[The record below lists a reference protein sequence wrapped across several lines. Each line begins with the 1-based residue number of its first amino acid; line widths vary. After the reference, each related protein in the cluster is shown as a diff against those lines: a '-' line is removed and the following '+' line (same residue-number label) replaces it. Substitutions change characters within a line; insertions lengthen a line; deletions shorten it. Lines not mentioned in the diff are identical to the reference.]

1 VTVDVDRAQ
10 VLAFRLRAHDIGA
23 PGPDP
28 LRALERWTIQDSP
41 PGAAEAALSLR
52 TAGYRPGWLDA
63 ALYEDRAAVALYNAR
78 TATAILPAADAAVFG
93 TALLPHDDAG
103 LKAIVGPA
111 LPDVHADYAEPV
123 ALAVAAVADA
133 LDGKRLCRDELHAE
147 LRDQLPPEL
156 LPWCPGCE
164 SHHARRG
171 LLVMAGLHG
180 KLCIAGR
187 SGRQPA
193 FARTDQW
200 TGWEA
205 PTPQDAAWSLVRT
218 YLHAYGPSTPQ
229 AFAAWAGLGIAH
241 ARTLW
246 AALAG
251 DLTELRIQDV
261 GAAWLPTEDVTIL
274 DTTHAATDLVVLA
287 PGDPILLARDRA
299 LLVPDPAARKRLFP
313 ALNPP
318 GLLLSGTE
326 PVGLWRARKRGTRLA
341 VAIERLGPIS
351 RAPVEQKLE
360 PLALLR
366 HCSTVEIDWG

>member
-1 VTVDVDRAQ
+1 MTVDVDRAQ

-28 LRALERWTIQDSP
+28 LRALERWAFQDSP

-52 TAGYRPGWLDA
+52 TTDYRAGWLDA
-63 ALYEDRAAVALYNAR
+63 ALYEDRTAVALYNAR
-78 TATAILPAADAAVFG
+78 TATAILPAGDAAAFG
-93 TALLPHDDAG
+93 TALLPYDDAG

-111 LPDVHADYAEPV
+111 LPDIEEDYAEPV
-123 ALAVAAVADA
+123 TLAVAAVSDA

-147 LRDQLPPEL
+147 LRDRLPAEL

-171 LLVMAGLHG
+171 LLVLAGLHG
-180 KLCIAGR
+180 RLCLAGR

-200 TGWEA
+200 TGWDA
-205 PTPQDAAWSLVRT
+205 PAPEDARWSLVRT

-229 AFAAWAGLGIAH
+229 DFAAWVGLGIAH

-246 AALAG
+246 DALA
-251 DLTELRIQDV
+251 DELTEVRIGDG
-261 GAAWLPTEDVTIL
+261 GAAWLPTEDVGIL
-274 DTTHAATDLVVLA
+274 DTTHVATDLLVLA
-287 PGDPILLARDRA
+287 PGDPILLARDRG
-299 LLVPDPAARKRLFP
+299 LLVPDPVVRKRLFP

-318 GLLLSGTE
+318 GLILSGTT
-326 PVGLWRARKRGTRLA
+326 PVGLWRARKKGTRLV

-351 RAPVEQKLE
+351 RAPAKQQLE
-360 PLALLR
+360 RLAPLR
-366 HCSTVEIDWG
+366 GCSSVEIDWG